1 MTNLTD
7 TQLIVLNAAAQRATL
22 IALPLPPNLKGGA
35 AHKVVHPLIEK
46 GLLEEIDADRR
57 LGEPMW
63 RETGDG
69 HGVTLAIT
77 EAGLAALGI
86 EADSAPQPVDG
97 GEVAV
102 EASDAAPTPESPPAA
117 ATEAPARKVR
127 DGTKQAALIDMLRS
141 PDGAT
146 IAEIAAATGWLT
158 HTVRGAIA
166 GALKKKL
173 GLCVTSEKVDG
184 RGRVYRLTAP

>member
-7 TQLIVLNAAAQRATL
+7 TQLIVLTAAAQRSTL
-22 IALPLPPNLKGGA
+22 LALPLPPNLKGGA

-46 GLLEEIDADRR
+46 GLLEEVHADRR
-57 LGEPMW
+57 LGEPEW

-77 EAGLAALGI
+77 PAGLSALGI
-86 EADSAPQPVDG
+86 EADGSPQAATG
-97 GEVAV
+97 AEVAA
-102 EASDAAPTPESPPAA
+102 EGTDAAPDLASPPAP
-117 ATEAPARKVR
+117 ATEAQARKVR
-127 DGTKQAALIDMLRS
+127 DGTKQAALIDMLRA

-146 IAEIAAATGWLT
+146 IAEIAAATGWRT

-173 GLCVTSEKVDG
+173 GLEVMSEKVDG
-184 RGRVYRLTAP
+184 RGRVYRLPAA